1 MTAIK
6 YNQYSPYVNT
16 NQISKYVEYLDF
28 WTASSIPASAND
40 IMISLDPKYNSRPD
54 LLSYDLY
61 GTPQLWWV
69 FAMRNPDTI
78 KDPIYDFKAGTVIYA
93 PSKDN
98 IGIYI

>member
-1 MTAIK
+1 MTAVK
-6 YNQYSPYVNT
+6 YNQYSPYLNT
-16 NQISKYVEYLDF
+16 KQLSKYVDYLDF
-28 WTASSIPASAND
+28 WQASYIPASSND
-40 IMISLDPKYNSRPD
+40 ILISLDPKYNKRPD

-78 KDPIYDFKAGTVIYA
+78 KDPIYDFKAGAVIYA